1 MSCKRWRSPREVTA
15 DPSTLGSCRVSLKKV
30 IDQTDLETLL
40 SEVRRKVEWD
50 LGGDGI
56 PRPHSS
62 VVPPLDAHRS
72 VPGG

>member
-1 MSCKRWRSPREVTA
+1 MR
-15 DPSTLGSCRVSLKKV
+15 RVSLKKF

-56 PRPHSS
+56 PRPHSCVLPS
-62 VVPPLDAHRS
+62 CPLLPLTS
-72 VPGG
+72 TGG